1 MYITAKTWCAFFG
14 AACLLAM
21 AIIIGTNYILDPHG
35 YFLNTPYGQD
45 GFEQISVRNAKIRY
59 IKENPDV
66 YTGFILGGSRTGA
79 LDPALA
85 SEHTGLS
92 FYNFCFPYGYQEDYE
107 MLVDFIIAHTSARHI
122 ILHLN
127 GQEIQGEESGENK
140 RIEHLYA
147 LDSKASSKI
156 AELKTILL
164 YDCART
170 LFNFVLRRPVYIPRV
185 QSNGMIEYIGHYSPA
200 EAASLGF
207 VERAIT
213 PVFQS
218 RYQHIFSEK
227 TAYDFS
233 KMGFFFESLSRIREK
248 CAMNDIKLTVL
259 LAPSSVPVLA
269 ETESSLYWDYLHNLA
284 ALTDF
289 YNFNGYASY
298 NFNPFNFV
306 DNAHYRKEM
315 GDKMLRIIFNQE
327 EAVDDW
333 GILASKDNIDAY
345 LACRKARYFALKK
358 NYEENGSIPLGS
370 MNDASFIPVETT
382 RYSSNRIASTD

>member
-1 MYITAKTWCAFFG
+1 MHITAKIWCAFFG

-45 GFEQISVRNAKIRY
+45 GSEQISVRNAKIRY

-79 LDPALA
+79 LDPALT
-85 SEHTGLS
+85 SENTGLS
-92 FYNFCFPYGYQEDYE
+92 FYNLCFPHGHQEDYE
-107 MLVDFIIAHTSARHI
+107 MLVDFIIAHTPARHI
-122 ILHLN
+122 ILQLN
-127 GQEIQGEESGENK
+127 GQEIQGRESE
-140 RIEHLYA
+140 RIEHLYV
-147 LDSKASSKI
+147 LDSKVSSKI

-164 YDCART
+164 YGCTGT
-170 LFNFVLRRPVYIPRV
+170 LFNFVLKRPVYIPRV
-185 QSNGMIEYIGHYSPA
+185 QSNGMIEYIGQYSPA

-207 VERAIT
+207 VERTIT

-218 RYQHIFSEK
+218 LYQHIFSEK

-248 CAMNDIKLTVL
+248 CVINDIKLTVL
-259 LAPSSVPVLA
+259 LAPSSVHVLA
-269 ETESSLYWDYLHNLA
+269 ETESPLYWDYLRNLA
-284 ALTDF
+284 VLTDF

-315 GDKMLRIIFNQE
+315 GDKMLRVIFNQE

-333 GILASKDNIDAY
+333 GVLMSKDNIGAY
-345 LACRKARYFALKK
+345 LERRKARYFTLKK

-382 RYSSNRIASTD
+382 RYSSNRIANTD